1 MLGSCAKLAKA
12 PSLGLT
18 RRANVLQ
25 LPVRE
30 GGRRTQL
37 KLTDAYLLKW
47 KSTKN
52 IIATI
57 SIFLKVVAF
66 SSLVQQF

>member
-1 MLGSCAKLAKA
+1 MGKCPAVA
-12 PSLGLT
+12 
-18 RRANVLQ
+18 
-25 LPVRE
+25 RE
-30 GGRRTQL
+30 GGGGGRRQL

-52 IIATI
+52 IIAAI